1 MNYARHDDFLPR
13 KDLIPKPLS
22 QFTVF
27 NADHPRFSS
36 LNLRRGIEQESSDV
50 SVDGD
55 GEVRSS
61 ENVGRK
67 IR

>member
-1 MNYARHDDFLPR
+1 MNHARHNDFLPR
-13 KDLIPKPLS
+13 KYLIPEPLS
-22 QFTVF
+22 QFPIF
-27 NADHPRFSS
+27 DADDPRFSS

-55 GEVRSS
+55 GEVRSD